1 MYVYIYKNWV
11 VRTLVCWDTNSE
23 NIHDICMYVMMRK
36 WTCIESNICVLNE
49 YGFSITLDL
58 KESWPKTS
66 LWFRKSDQDWIF
78 CWGGHE
84 TDGEGAWFSLLF
96 ALRQFKVL
104 LVNAITINTTFNV
117 NKVCV
122 LTRLTSAN
130 GIHDRIAG
138 SWIRRLALVNG
149 IRDRISGR
157 WITRLAWAND
167 VRFGTPKI
175 DW

>member
-1 MYVYIYKNWV
+1 MYVYIRIESCTHLYV
-11 VRTLVCWDTNSE
+11 EILTLK
-23 NIHDICMYVMMRK
+23 IYM
-36 WTCIESNICVLNE
+36 SNICVLNE

-84 TDGEGAWFSLLF
+84 TGREGAWFSLLF
-96 ALRQFKVL
+96 ALKQFKVL

-130 GIHDRIAG
+130 GNHDRIAG
-138 SWIRRLALVNG
+138 SWIRRLASVNS
-149 IRDRISGR
+149 IRDRIVGR

-167 VRFGTPKI
+167 VRVGMPKI